1 MHSIQDL
8 IETIMK
14 LRLSYFVAVSTKPS
28 SSSQIQNILKIQWF
42 WTSNKSLCGL
52 VHSTIIKKVK
62 PSTKTNFRNIHRLSF
77 NFISF
82 SYKQPVSCYFIQVNV
97 SLLYTIRLWTAEE
110 LLSCWI
116 CRRNHCSVTKICI
129 ISKKVFT
136 NYFSIYTLA
145 FTHIYVYTH
154 TSNKIWKRFT
164 FSFLMI
170 FLSFNLL
177 SGNDNFAW

>member
-1 MHSIQDL
+1 MVEFITFLILLGSIQFL

-14 LRLSYFVAVSTKPS
+14 LRLSYFVTISTKPS

-136 NYFSIYTLA
+136 NYFLYIP
-145 FTHIYVYTH
+145 
-154 TSNKIWKRFT
+154 
-164 FSFLMI
+164 
-170 FLSFNLL
+170 
-177 SGNDNFAW
+177 